1 MGLRQEFLK
10 SYVETLI
17 RIFQGV
23 CITYFESIISNVL
36 SFRLH
41 HISRSNTIEI
51 TFYTDQTVTGLGFNL
66 SWSTEE
72 VETCDTLHTGTSGV
86 LELHHM
92 DNGYKLP
99 SNCTHSII
107 APGRQFVI
115 FKFAFPGKFLQTN
128 RNVRDLPLLLLPI
141 LTNLPICN
149 LFFAILCN
157 LFFVNIVDLFF
168 T

>member
-23 CITYFESIISNVL
+23 CITYFESIISIFF
-36 SFRLH
+36 FRLH

-51 TFYTDQTVTGLGFNL
+51 NFYTDLTVTGLGFNL

-92 DNGYKLP
+92 ANGYKLP
-99 SNCTHSII
+99 SNCTHSFI
-107 APGRQFVI
+107 APGRQFVNSFFLYKCI
-115 FKFAFPGKFLQTN
+115 FTVNYK
-128 RNVRDLPLLLLPI
+128 VLL
-141 LTNLPICN
+141 N
-149 LFFAILCN
+149 
-157 LFFVNIVDLFF
+157 F
-168 T
+168 TYFNFGEKTVASSTGYSINKHSAKG